1 MKFLAD
7 ADFLVALAKSD
18 DANHERATQ
27 KAETTKGAD
36 IFITPFTIPETVT
49 VVSYKASQTAAKKLL
64 KELRSKNF
72 IEISLDEDIMRF
84 ADELFATQGAKG
96 TSWID
101 CLNVVVVKNYKL
113 DGILSFDAFYKK
125 QGIALG

>member
-1 MKFLAD
+1 
-7 ADFLVALAKSD
+7 
-18 DANHERATQ
+18 
-27 KAETTKGAD
+27 
-36 IFITPFTIPETVT
+36 
-49 VVSYKASQTAAKKLL
+49 
-64 KELRSKNF
+64 
-72 IEISLDEDIMRF
+72 MRF

-113 DGILSFDAFYKK
+113 DGMLSFDAFYKK